1 MSGLVDDN
9 QNSALEEALQQ
20 FVNSQLRGEE
30 PDIDEFAKRY
40 PEFEDQIRKR
50 IGKLRRI
57 DTLLD
62 SLVQTDESDFEDIT
76 DEYDLVGKNVG
87 SFKIEEII
95 GRGGMGVVYM
105 ARDTK
110 LDRSV
115 AVKSMPAELHSSST
129 AQARFKREA
138 KLLASLNHPN
148 IAVIY
153 EIIEQQVGVS
163 YLVLEYVPGQTLA
176 QRINN
181 KPLKLEEALSIG
193 QQIAEAVSRPQARQ
207 YQNHT
212 GR

>member
-20 FVNSQLRGEE
+20 YVNSQLRGEE

-95 GRGGMGVVYM
+95 GRGGMGVVYL
-105 ARDTK
+105 ANDTR
-110 LDRSV
+110 LDRTV
-115 AVKSMPAELHSSST
+115 AVKSIPAELHSSST

-138 KLLASLNHPN
+138 KLLASLNPSD
-148 IAVIY
+148 IAVLHD
-153 EIIEQQVGVS
+153 IIRSEERRVGV
-163 YLVLEYVPGQTLA
+163 
-176 QRINN
+176 
-181 KPLKLEEALSIG
+181 
-193 QQIAEAVSRPQARQ
+193 
-207 YQNHT
+207 
-212 GR
+212 